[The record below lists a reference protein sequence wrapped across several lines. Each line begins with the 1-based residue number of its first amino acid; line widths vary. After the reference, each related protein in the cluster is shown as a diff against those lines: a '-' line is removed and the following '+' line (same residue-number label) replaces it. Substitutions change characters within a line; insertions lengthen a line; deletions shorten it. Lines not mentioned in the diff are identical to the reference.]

1 MTAAVETTALS
12 KDYRTALHKAPVSA
26 LRDVSIKVERGCI
39 FGLLGQNGAG
49 KTTLVKILL
58 SLVPQTSGNA
68 VVLGKDPNDVS
79 IRRRIGF
86 LPEQMR
92 LPEYMKAH
100 RFLRYMGDLNGVDS
114 AAQKKRIPELLELV
128 GLPGE
133 KKPIKAY
140 SKGMMQRLG
149 LAQAL
154 LNDPELLFL
163 DEPTEGLD
171 PIGRKQVRDLL
182 VNLRAQGKTIFL
194 NSHILS
200 EVEMICDELLI
211 LRKGETVRAGKPSEF
226 TQRTGEYRIQVGAV
240 TDAVHAAA
248 ESMLG
253 AVKWE
258 GTSLRCALKDRAHLN
273 QLIDKFRAVGAEIEA
288 IEPLK
293 STLEQ
298 FFIQVAGGVAV
309 ASAAN
314 YTGKGE

>member
-1 MTAAVETTALS
+1 MTAAVETTALT
-12 KDYRTALHKAPVSA
+12 KHYQALPFKPGVSA
-26 LRDVSIKVERGCI
+26 LREVSVKVERGCI

-58 SLVPQTSGNA
+58 SLVPQTAGA
-68 VVLGKDPNDVS
+68 AKVLGKDPDDVS

-100 RFLRYMGDLNGVDS
+100 AFLRYMGDLNGV
-114 AAQKKRIPELLELV
+114 AASLQKKRIPELLELV

-133 KKPIKAY
+133 KKLIKAY

-182 VNLRAQGKTIFL
+182 VSLRAQGKTIFL

-200 EVEMICDELLI
+200 EVEMICDELMI
-211 LRKGETVRAGKPSEF
+211 LRKGEMVRAGKPSEF
-226 TQRTGEYRIQVGAV
+226 TQRTGEYRIQLAAV
-240 TDAVHAAA
+240 TDAAHAAA
-248 ESMLG
+248 ESLLG
-253 AVKWE
+253 AVKWD
-258 GTSLRCALKDRAHLN
+258 GTSLRFPAKDRAQLN
-273 QLIDKFRAVGAEIEA
+273 QLIDRLRAAGAEIEA

-298 FFIQVAGGVAV
+298 FFIEVAGGGI
-309 ASAAN
+309 AAA
-314 YTGKGE
+314 TGKGE